1 MKKPRKRST
10 QTSQADG
17 KYEVGYKRPPVATR
31 FRSGG
36 VGNPRGRPKKQKTV
50 GQMLDEALMTR
61 VKLEENGRQ
70 KTVTALEIIFR
81 NLVSAAARGDHAAT
95 RTIFGLYQR
104 HKDSAETTIDVRDLD
119 KEDREIL
126 AEYFS
131 RLQTSGTE
139 PAVTSSRPEANDSG
153 ASGSGHPS
161 LTAHPQ
167 SDLND
172 SKGDTHE

>member
-1 MKKPRKRST
+1 MKQPRKRST
-10 QTSQADG
+10 RTSQADG

-81 NLVSAAARGDHAAT
+81 NLISAAARGDHAAT

-104 HKDSAETTIDVRDLD
+104 HKDSAETTIDTRDLD
-119 KEDREIL
+119 KEDREL
-126 AEYFS
+126 LEEHFA
-131 RLQTSGTE
+131 RLQTSGTKV
-139 PAVTSSRPEANDSG
+139 AATSSRPETYDSH
-153 ASGSGHPS
+153 ASESTDPS
-161 LTAHPQ
+161 LTGHPQ
-167 SDLND
+167 PDPNAPEE
-172 SKGDTHE
+172 DTHE